1 MYINLNAITLQ
12 IVNSSCNSNKKCIA
26 HRICI
31 IMRISYI
38 LKEYKILQ
46 HKNVRNSLKIRQKFR
61 EDKSHYN
68 RILSS
73 FWHVRYFNA
82 NNCFSTH
89 VLLLFCFFN
98 CLFFFLYIVLLGWCG
113 FVKFFEKNIVLNV
126 TSNLYFREM

>member
-1 MYINLNAITLQ
+1 MQSHYRYINLNAISLQ

-26 HRICI
+26 HRMWI

-73 FWHVRYFNA
+73 FWHVRHFNA
-82 NNCFSTH
+82 NNCFSTP
-89 VLLLFCFFN
+89 VFLLFFIIITVYS
-98 CLFFFLYIVLLGWCG
+98 LFVYG
-113 FVKFFEKNIVLNV
+113 FIGLVWF
-126 TSNLYFREM
+126 Y